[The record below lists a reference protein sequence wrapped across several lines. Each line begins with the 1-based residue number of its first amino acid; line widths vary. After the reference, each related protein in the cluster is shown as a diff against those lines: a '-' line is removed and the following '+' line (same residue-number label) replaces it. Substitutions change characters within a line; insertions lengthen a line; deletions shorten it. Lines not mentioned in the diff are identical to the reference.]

1 VSDEQQG
8 YPGAPPGWYPDPAG
22 GPGQRWWDGYAWSDA
37 VTQPTVPPPPPEPWA
52 VASTRLASSQSGE
65 LVQVELSMTPVA
77 RVALAYTGISALV
90 LLLFI
95 RVNASQLRN
104 VGHQFHGVIQAAQNN
119 LPAPSIAVPPLN
131 GAVGALES
139 VNWLVTL
146 SAFVIALIWQH
157 RAASAARALGLPGR
171 HSPAWGVGSW
181 FVPVVGLWF
190 PYQALVDCLG
200 PNDPNR
206 GVVLRFW
213 LCRVGLAVGLPAA
226 ILAAFLNA
234 TASLVISIPVAVLAL
249 GLLATAPQVV
259 TAIATA
265 HANLQGGQATA
276 VPR

>member
-37 VTQPTVPPPPPEPWA
+37 VTPPTVPPPPPA
-52 VASTRLASSQSGE
+52 SAIASTRLASSQTEE
-65 LVQVELSMTPVA
+65 LVRVEVSMTAVG
-77 RVALAYTGISALV
+77 RVALAYRGISTLV
-90 LLLFI
+90 VLLFI

-104 VGHQFHGVIQAAQNN
+104 IGHQLHGSIVAAQNN
-119 LPAPSIAVPPLN
+119 LPAPTITVPPLN
-131 GAVGALES
+131 AAVGTLES

-181 FVPVVGLWF
+181 FVPVIALWF

-206 GVVLRFW
+206 GMVLRFW
-213 LCRVGLAVGLPAA
+213 LFGIGVAVGLPAA
-226 ILAAFLNA
+226 IVAAFFNA

-249 GLLATAPQVV
+249 GILATAPRVV

-265 HANLQGGQATA
+265 HATIQGGQAA
-276 VPR
+276 GVPL